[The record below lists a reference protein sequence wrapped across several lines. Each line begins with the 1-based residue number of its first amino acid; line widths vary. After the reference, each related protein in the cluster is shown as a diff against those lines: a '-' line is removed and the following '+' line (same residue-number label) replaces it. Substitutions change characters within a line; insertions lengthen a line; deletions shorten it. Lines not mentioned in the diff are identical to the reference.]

1 MDRYRAQDGQWPDD
15 TGCSI
20 LHVDMDAFYA
30 SVEIRERPELRDRP
44 VVVGG
49 IGNRGVVSSANYIAR
64 EFGVR
69 SAMPTSRARRLCP
82 DAVFVPPTFGLYQE
96 ISRGVLGIF
105 REITPLVEPLSLDE
119 AFLDVGGALK
129 RLGMT
134 SGQVG
139 QWIRQRVEADHG
151 ITCSVGVAP
160 TKFVAKLASGL
171 CKPDGML
178 VVSRGEVL
186 NFLHPLPVSALW
198 GVGEKTAERLRNVGL
213 ERVADVAA
221 APLPRLRR
229 IVGNAMAEHLHP
241 LALGLDGRE
250 VVAESAEKS
259 IGAEETFEVDHWDR
273 ALLKRELLRLSEKTA
288 GALRGR
294 GLRGRT
300 VSIKV
305 RFSDFTT
312 ITRSRT
318 LLVPTDVTQEIFKT
332 ATQLLEEQTPPGAV
346 RLIGVRVEQLGD
358 DPSQQLLLDA
368 PETGWREADQA
379 ADKARAKFGLA
390 AIRPASLLAKAP
402 DRSGHADPKPQ

>member
-1 MDRYRAQDGQWPDD
+1 
-15 TGCSI
+15 
-20 LHVDMDAFYA
+20 MDAFYA
-30 SVEIRERPELRDRP
+30 SVEIRERPELKDKP

-64 EFGVR
+64 KYGVR

-82 DAVFVPPTFGLYQE
+82 EAVFVSPTFGLYQE
-96 ISRGVLGIF
+96 ISQGVMGIF

-119 AFLDVGGALK
+119 AFLDVSGALR
-129 RLGMT
+129 RLDM
-134 SGQVG
+134 SPGQIG
-139 QWIRQRVEADHG
+139 QLIRQRVEADQG

-178 VVSRGEVL
+178 VVSKKEIL

-198 GVGEKTAERLRNVGL
+198 GVGEKTAERLRDVGL
-213 ERVADVAA
+213 ERVKDVAD
-221 APLPRLRR
+221 APLARLKR
-229 IVGNAMAEHLHP
+229 IIGTALAEHLHP
-241 LALGLDGRE
+241 LAQGYDQRD
-250 VVAESAEKS
+250 VIPESAEKS

-273 ALLKRELLRLSEKTA
+273 ALLKRELLRLAEKTA
-288 GALRGR
+288 GSLRRR

-305 RFSDFTT
+305 RFADFTT

-318 LLVPTDVTQEIFKT
+318 FQVATDVTQEIYKT
-332 ATQLLEEQTPPGAV
+332 ACQLLEQTPPGAV
-346 RLIGVRVEQLGD
+346 RLIGVRMEQLGND
-358 DPSQQLLLDA
+358 GAEQLLLDA
-368 PETGWREADQA
+368 PENGWREADQA

-390 AIRPASLLAKAP
+390 AIRPASLLGKAP
-402 DRSGHADPKPQ
+402 ERSGATEPKPK